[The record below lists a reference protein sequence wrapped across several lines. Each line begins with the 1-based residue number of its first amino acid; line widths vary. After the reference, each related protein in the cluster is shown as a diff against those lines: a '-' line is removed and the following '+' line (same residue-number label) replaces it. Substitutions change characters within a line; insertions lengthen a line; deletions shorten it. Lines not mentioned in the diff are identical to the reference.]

1 MAILVAYDGSEPSRK
16 ALEYVA
22 EEESD
27 EEITLLRVIEI
38 ADGSIDA
45 GFELI
50 QEKLEERERAA
61 EDEAREQVDE
71 LPDDPTLE
79 YQIEIV
85 TGKPAREIV
94 AFAEDNDVDHI
105 YMGSHDRE
113 GISRILLGS
122 VAEKVVRRSP
132 ITVTVVR

>member
-1 MAILVAYDGSEPSRK
+1 MAILVAYDGSAPSRK

-22 EEESD
+22 REETD
-27 EEITLLRVIEI
+27 EEIILLRVIEV

-50 QEKLEERERAA
+50 QEGLEERERAA
-61 EDEAREQVDE
+61 EDEAQERVDD
-71 LPDDPTLE
+71 LPDDPALD
-79 YQIEIV
+79 YRIETV
-85 TGKPAREIV
+85 TGKPAKEIV
-94 AFAEDNDVDHI
+94 VFAEENDVDHI